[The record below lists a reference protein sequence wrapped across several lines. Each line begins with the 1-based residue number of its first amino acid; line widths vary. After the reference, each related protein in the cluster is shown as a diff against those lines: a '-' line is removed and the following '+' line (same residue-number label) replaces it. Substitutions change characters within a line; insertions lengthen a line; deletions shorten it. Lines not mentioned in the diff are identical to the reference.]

1 MMTRKELHDELWL
14 LTKGMLQDSRIET
27 TEATVVKRWLEEHQL
42 VDEFKF
48 TVEKLDRFL
57 ADGYI
62 DRFESKDVCDMIG
75 NVLTTLRREALS
87 EASA

>member
-62 DRFESKDVCDMIG
+62 DRFESKELVESLG
-75 NVLTTLRREALS
+75 HALQMLNS
-87 EASA
+87 